1 MEGSYEGGETT
12 AQPEHGRRSGRAGRD
27 QSLLR
32 SAWDWCKS
40 ILIAFVLF
48 LVIRAFLVEA
58 FKIPTASME
67 NTLLVGDFL
76 LVNKAVYGAEIPG
89 TSLHL
94 PAFAALERGDVI
106 VFTPPHDPGKNYVKR
121 LIGLPGDVLEMRGKT
136 LYVNGEPQ
144 AEPYARHLDSSG
156 DATHPDMGWQR
167 EFLPWR
173 RHNQILPPHARQ
185 LGSHR
190 HSRARLFRSRRQPG
204 QQRGLALLGVRGQEC
219 HAGSTLV
226 RLLLLRPEQ
235 GGIGAL
241 GPRREVAEDRWAD
254 PLETNW
260 SVRDQVAAPETK
272 SLEIRASRRVQ
283 ASSTTPS
290 FTPTARCLHA
300 IAHHQSGPENE
311 YDGCTHG
318 GVQSPTSLAS
328 CRAGSPLR
336 GLVLTGF
343 AIPPLESAPAGH
355 RVTCPGDD
363 ITHHPAGPASVPA
376 PLRRTLSPVP
386 RPAGE

>member
-106 VFTPPHDPGKNYVKR
+106 VFTPPPR
-121 LIGLPGDVLEMRGKT
+121 SRQELR
-136 LYVNGEPQ
+136 Q
-144 AEPYARHLDSSG
+144 APDRPTRRCAG
-156 DATHPDMGWQR
+156 DAGKDPLR
-167 EFLPWR
+167 ERRAAGGALRSTPGLERRRDPSRHGLAARVPPWR

-235 GGIGAL
+235 GGD
-241 GPRREVAEDRWAD
+241 RR
-254 PLETNW
+254 PGSET
-260 SVRDQVAAPETK
+260 
-272 SLEIRASRRVQ
+272 
-283 ASSTTPS
+283 
-290 FTPTARCLHA
+290 
-300 IAHHQSGPENE
+300 
-311 YDGCTHG
+311 
-318 GVQSPTSLAS
+318 
-328 CRAGSPLR
+328 
-336 GLVLTGF
+336 
-343 AIPPLESAPAGH
+343 
-355 RVTCPGDD
+355 
-363 ITHHPAGPASVPA
+363 
-376 PLRRTLSPVP
+376 
-386 RPAGE
+386 